1 MTAIELANQLDHE
14 SDLGECKHY
23 EAAAMLRKQ
32 DAAIK
37 QLRDALR
44 GLVDDTNDEYIP
56 SRLWDAAMA
65 ALEATEE
72 HKC

>member
-32 DAAIK
+32 YGLLQQQAIRIEQLERENEELRK
-37 QLRDALR
+37 QLQEAE
-44 GLVDDTNDEYIP
+44 DELDRRP
-56 SRLWDAAMA
+56 V
-65 ALEATEE
+65 
-72 HKC
+72 